1 MTKIRINIDDDRNGA
16 VRIKVDKEQYI
27 VCYSYDSEKNGEVKR
42 IKDKDRYYT
51 KLEHATEYILRRFNF
66 RGEQEYCCLI
76 DIRNTIKAVEKCLKE
91 INIKED

>member
-1 MTKIRINIDDDRNGA
+1 MTKIRINIDDNRNGA